1 MIQAL
6 HTASGAFEVP
16 VMKEESAGETLGGLE
31 IPLLTITD
39 PNVPDAFKTCVFV
52 SARIHPG

>member
-1 MIQAL
+1 MIDSL
-6 HTASGAFEVP
+6 KNSTDNLGEGIF
-16 VMKEESAGETLGGLE
+16 KEETIGESLGGLD

-39 PNVPDAFKTCVFV
+39 PDVPDAFKKCIIA